1 MSKFTDRLWR
11 EIVREHGADLRETEP
26 LAARRRQRALPRVL
40 AGTGLVGVAGAGVTL
55 AIVLGAASTTP
66 AFAVTRNHDGTYS
79 VAIQKFSAIPSA
91 NARLNQLGL
100 RAQFVQVTNG
110 CPPPQ
115 MKALL
120 AARAHAQVSWVA
132 TPGTAPVAGSVAKI
146 APDQIPAGRTLVLG
160 AVRMGEVVRVAKAQA
175 VAGKVPECLPP
186 PPCFMTGPAA
196 RGGGGSTTGTSTSGT
211 TGTGTGTSTTS
222 TGTTS
227 TGTTSTGTTSTGT
240 TSTGT
245 TPTGTGATPPPPVKI
260 TPAQMKALQIAR
272 QKALAAA
279 RGLAAPAP
287 PGTATTGTS
296 TATTTTGTTT
306 TGTTTSGTS
315 TGTTTT
321 GTSTTRTSAGSVAGV
336 ITPVPGTL
344 ATGATGVRTIH
355 LIASCPGVASNFVAP
370 RHR

>member
-55 AIVLGAASTTP
+55 AVVLGAASTTP

-110 CPPPQ
+110 CPPR
-115 MKALL
+115 ALL

-160 AVRMGEVVRVAKAQA
+160 AVRMGELVRVAKAQA

-196 RGGGGSTTGTSTSGT
+196 GGGGGSTTGTSTSGP
-211 TGTGTGTSTTS
+211 S
-222 TGTTS
+222 
-227 TGTTSTGTTSTGT
+227 
-240 TSTGT
+240 
-245 TPTGTGATPPPPVKI
+245 
-260 TPAQMKALQIAR
+260 
-272 QKALAAA
+272 
-279 RGLAAPAP
+279 
-287 PGTATTGTS
+287 
-296 TATTTTGTTT
+296 TTGTTT
-306 TGTTTSGTS
+306 GPATGVTT
-315 TGTTTT
+315 
-321 GTSTTRTSAGSVAGV
+321 AL
-336 ITPVPGTL
+336 PPTL

-355 LIASCPGVASNFVAP
+355 LIAACPGMVTSYVAP
-370 RHR
+370 KHR